1 MTSRITI
8 ILVDAST
15 SEVGRMMYVHIIY
28 DIQNFSL
35 LTVVK
40 KKQIKIIQREKVH
53 NYLGT
58 YQVRKAATKN
68 FITN

>member
-15 SEVGRMMYVHIIY
+15 SEVGRMMYIHIIY
-28 DIQNFSL
+28 YIQNFSL

-40 KKQIKIIQREKVH
+40 KKKHIKILQREKVH
-53 NYLGT
+53 SYVGT
-58 YQVRKAATKN
+58 
-68 FITN
+68 